1 MIDHEYVGNLGLK
14 LSPASEYFFTRATC
28 AEVRQD
34 IDFFLSESQKAT
46 DLSISKR
53 YARAAIVF
61 TAFYVES
68 LANLLLAQITDRFG
82 QNAQLDDFIKK
93 RDHCPKPLRVLY
105 GAYLFLNGK
114 PIGRETAWD
123 LDTSAVE
130 DLFLIRNQVLAHPP
144 ARSIVA
150 GTGVVTGQGLTQ
162 KAKPLPLKKFAHFP
176 NVYHEFTNCHA
187 LELYEETKLFLTN
200 YGKLLSSNPTEP
212 KIASLFA

>member
-82 QNAQLDDFIKK
+82 RMLSWTISSRK
-93 RDHCPKPLRVLY
+93 
-105 GAYLFLNGK
+105 G
-114 PIGRETAWD
+114 ITAPSPCEYF
-123 LDTSAVE
+123 TVRTCFSMG
-130 DLFLIRNQVLAHPP
+130 NQ
-144 ARSIVA
+144 
-150 GTGVVTGQGLTQ
+150 
-162 KAKPLPLKKFAHFP
+162 
-176 NVYHEFTNCHA
+176 
-187 LELYEETKLFLTN
+187 
-200 YGKLLSSNPTEP
+200 
-212 KIASLFA
+212 